1 MRPRA
6 LLLWLLVTAVLAPSG
21 PATAGAAYQST
32 LLLSPAEVERVIATR
47 AVPGSRIVSGLDPG
61 AAGVTSH
68 EHGWNALPATLPW
81 TDLALELIVKYQQNP
96 LRAARSLSYLH
107 VAMCDA
113 LSVAQQSSL
122 SPAAQRV
129 AVHMVAAGVLELF
142 YPQETE
148 GRFMA
153 LATEASAGIVLG
165 AHAEARHAWAIARAI
180 VAAAKARATHD
191 GADAVWRIADR
202 PAPRPGLW
210 EAAPPLYGYRPLEAL
225 AGQWK
230 PWILMRAD
238 ELPAPAPPDYGS
250 DQYWAE
256 AQKVLD
262 TFRRLTI
269 DQKKIADAWHLG
281 QGTVT
286 PAGVW
291 NLKAKEIVLQQG
303 LDTTETARLFALLNA
318 SMFDAFLACWD
329 VKFRH
334 WTERPV
340 TAIRR
345 KFDPSFLPHLVTPPF
360 PSYVSGHATVSGA
373 AAEVMAALFPAEKDR
388 FDAVAEEAAQSRLYG
403 GIHFE
408 SDNKEGLALGHAVGA
423 RVISRWP
430 IKLEPSARPLP
441 EQAERTPRRPTPSD
455 ISAAR

>member
-1 MRPRA
+1 MRSRA
-6 LLLWLLVTAVLAPSG
+6 LLLLLLLINVLAPSG
-21 PATAGAAYQST
+21 AAAAEAAYQST
-32 LLLSPAEVERVIATR
+32 LLLSSAETERLIVTR
-47 AVPGSRIVSGLDPG
+47 SVAGSRIVSARGPG
-61 AAGVTSH
+61 VAGATSH
-68 EHGWNALPATLPW
+68 QHGWDALPPTLPW
-81 TDLALELIVKYQQNP
+81 TDVTLELIVKYQQNP

-107 VAMCDA
+107 VAMSDA

-122 SPAAQRV
+122 SPAAQRMTVHV
-129 AVHMVAAGVLELF
+129 AAAGVLELF

-153 LATEASAGIVLG
+153 LATAASAGVVLG
-165 AHAEARHAWAIARAI
+165 ARAGAEHAWAIARAI
-180 VAAAKARATHD
+180 IAAAKARATHD

-225 AGQWK
+225 AGRWK

-238 ELPAPAPPDYGS
+238 ELPAPAPPAYGS

-262 TFRRLTI
+262 TFRNLTA

-291 NLKAKEIVLQQG
+291 NLKAKEIALQRQLG
-303 LDTTETARLFALLNA
+303 TTETAQMFALLNT

-329 VKFRH
+329 IKFRH

-373 AAEVMAALFPAEKDR
+373 AAEVMAAFFPAEKGR
-388 FDAVAEEAAQSRLYG
+388 FDAMAQEAAQSRLYG

-408 SDNKEGLALGHAVGA
+408 IDNSAGLALGHAVGA
-423 RVISRWP
+423 QVVSRWS
-430 IKLEPSARPLP
+430 IKLEASARPLL